1 MTDAAPATVPVV
13 RESTEPGAISAEPP
27 SGRETDP
34 DDDAAH
40 GAPQIR
46 AAMPVVR
53 ESTDPSAVSVQPP
66 SGRETAD
73 EVLAN
78 PETAKERI
86 CAKSSAG
93 AARAELDVKNPA
105 AARRRNSPLQFSA
118 LRPRA

>member
-40 GAPQIR
+40 GAPPIR

-53 ESTDPSAVSVQPP
+53 VHGSQCS
-66 SGRETAD
+66 
-73 EVLAN
+73 LFF
-78 PETAKERI
+78 
-86 CAKSSAG
+86 SSYI
-93 AARAELDVKNPA
+93 
-105 AARRRNSPLQFSA
+105 S
-118 LRPRA
+118 

>member
-13 RESTEPGAISAEPP
+13 RESPAPGALSAEPP

-40 GAPQIR
+40 GAPPIR

-66 SGRETAD
+66 SGRSGDGRLAD
-73 EVLAN
+73 
-78 PETAKERI
+78 
-86 CAKSSAG
+86 
-93 AARAELDVKNPA
+93 DVSRKLSV
-105 AARRRNSPLQFSA
+105 SP
-118 LRPRA
+118 P